1 MQTSRVVPAQILPP
15 NEGKHTY
22 RILSND
28 GRVWYAFPEIAEVME
43 VNRAYDVEFV
53 ERDSKCA
60 SYYTIKRIKAIES
73 AQLQRGPAREILGPG
88 LTRIVQTG
96 SEPAV

>member
-15 NEGKHTY
+15 NEGKQTY

-53 ERDSKCA
+53 ERDFKGA
-60 SYYTIKRIKAIES
+60 SYYTIKRIKAIDHTAPNIQGKNLAYFCIGAS
-73 AQLQRGPAREILGPG
+73 
-88 LTRIVQTG
+88 
-96 SEPAV
+96 